1 MRSTNVK
8 VLGALGALLFGAAIT
23 FAGDTPQALLP
34 QGSDADIAKEV
45 RHEIVVYPHY
55 TIFDDIKFRVNQ
67 GQVVLEGAVTQPYK
81 KSDLGKIIQKVP
93 GVTSISNDLK
103 VLPLS
108 TMDDRLRMQVA
119 RAIYRDPSLSTL
131 AFQALPPIHIIVEN
145 GHVTL
150 EGVVNNSMQKQ
161 IAGMRANSAGL
172 SFGMVTNNLAVE
184 NPAPKKS

>member
-8 VLGALGALLFGAAIT
+8 VLGALGALLFGAAMA
-23 FAGDTPQALLP
+23 FAGDAPQALMP
-34 QGSDADIAKEV
+34 QGPDAAIAKEV

-93 GVTSISNDLK
+93 GVTSFTNDLK

-108 TMDDRLRMQVA
+108 TMDDRLRIQVA
-119 RAIYRDPSLSTL
+119 NAVYRDPSLSTL
-131 AFQALPPIHIIVEN
+131 AFQALPPIHIIVDN

-172 SFGMVTNNLAVE
+172 SFGMVTNNLVVE
-184 NPAPKKS
+184 NPTPKKG

>member
-1 MRSTNVK
+1 MI
-8 VLGALGALLFGAAIT
+8 LGALGALLFGASVAV
-23 FAGDTPQALLP
+23 ARDAPQAVLP
-34 QGSDADIAKEV
+34 QGPDGNIAKEV
-45 RHEIVVYPHY
+45 RHEIVMYSHY

-81 KSDLGKIIQKVP
+81 KSDLGKIVQQLP
-93 GVTSISNDLK
+93 GITSITNDLK

-108 TMDDRLRMQVA
+108 SMDDRLRMQVA

-131 AFQALPPIHIIVEN
+131 AFQALPPIHIIVDN

-150 EGVVNNSMQKQ
+150 EGIVNSDMQKQ
-161 IAGMRANSAGL
+161 IAGIRANSAGL

-184 NPAPKKS
+184 NPASKKS

>member
-1 MRSTNVK
+1 MRPANVK
-8 VLGALGALLFGAAIT
+8 VLGAFGALLFGAVAAL
-23 FAGDTPQALLP
+23 AGNAPQAVLP
-34 QGSDADIAKEV
+34 QGSDAAIAKEV
-45 RHEIVVYPHY
+45 RHEIALYPHY
-55 TIFDDIKFRVNQ
+55 TIFDDIKFQVNQ
-67 GQVVLEGAVTQPYK
+67 GRVALEGAVTQPYK
-81 KSDLGKIIQKVP
+81 KSELGKIVAAVP
-93 GVTSISNDLK
+93 GVTSVVNDLK

-108 TMDDRLRMQVA
+108 SMDDRLRMQVA

-172 SFGMVTNNLAVE
+172 SFGMVTNNLRVE
-184 NPAPKKS
+184 NPSPKKG